1 MSYPRDRG
9 ELLISLQ
16 DRSLGTD
23 ASAAHL
29 ALGAFVGPDRVIF
42 DLPANLI
49 IRDDAQLEVLIS
61 PAAPRRGDVIEH
73 IRPLQVLIRSLDT
86 SPDSR
91 VALVPLAQ
99 DSRYGAALS
108 AITRDELQQALES
121 AREIWSALIEL
132 RVVPRVL
139 RDVDP
144 TTALSRITEI
154 ETFQRNRLVTQSL
167 GRSPHE
173 IADCPFSNETLCGR
187 GGFRVERP

>member
-9 ELLISLQ
+9 EPLISLQ

-61 PAAPRRGDVIEH
+61 PAAPRPGDIIER

-99 DSRYGAALS
+99 DSRYGAALPG
-108 AITRDELQQALES
+108 ITRDELQQALEG

-154 ETFQRNRLVTQSL
+154 ETLQRNRLVTQSL
-167 GRSPHE
+167 GRSPNE
-173 IADCPFSNETLCGR
+173 IADCPFSNQTLCAR
-187 GGFRVERP
+187 GGFLLERP